1 MNGTK
6 AITDKYFL
14 GNYYSI
20 KIIGWY
26 NCRSQLSK
34 NSSAVLLVGTIGNY
48 LIFFQHYFYKTIF
61 FLEFL
66 LWAFLGIDTWLMV
79 VTKNN
84 NNSVLYK
91 AKIQIPVQLY
101 M

>member
-6 AITDKYFL
+6 AITEQKYFL

-26 NCRSQLSK
+26 NCRSQLSE

-48 LIFFQHYFYKTIF
+48 LIFFFQHYFYKINF
-61 FLEFL
+61 FWNFYFGLFWEL
-66 LWAFLGIDTWLMV
+66 TLRRLMV
-79 VTKNN
+79 VTKKKKT
-84 NNSVLYK
+84 NSVLYK
-91 AKIQIPVQLY
+91 AKK
-101 M
+101 